1 MFTASPAPTPAY
13 PPKRTHQV
21 HLLPASNPAGPSGLR
36 CVQPQQAGLE
46 YFVEHHR
53 GSLVMLTNHQQPTTN
68 RQRGP
73 SQQEVLHEHAPR
85 GGRGDGSGGGSGYRL
100 ISGSGGGSDDG
111 SSGASGYGSGG
122 GDGGGRSG
130 GSGSGHGTGGG
141 SGYRLL
147 TVPVSA
153 ADWGKEAWRVLLDP
167 PGMAATMWAHPD
179 TASDL
184 LDPLRKAD
192 LHMST
197 GFEIVD
203 MDMFDGWYV
212 WAALVGGC
220 VGSVC
225 GGLPS
230 WRASIHGL
238 CPT

>member
-1 MFTASPAPTPAY
+1 
-13 PPKRTHQV
+13 
-21 HLLPASNPAGPSGLR
+21 
-36 CVQPQQAGLE
+36 
-46 YFVEHHR
+46 
-53 GSLVMLTNHQQPTTN
+53 MLTNHQPQITN
-68 RQRGP
+68 RRRGP
-73 SQQEVLHEHAPR
+73 FQLEAFHEHAPQ
-85 GGRGDGSGGGSGYRL
+85 GRGDDGSGGGSGYCLISGGGSDDGSSGASGYGSGGGDGGGRSGGSGSGHGTGGGSGYRL

-167 PGMAATMWAHPD
+167 PAGMAATMWAHPD